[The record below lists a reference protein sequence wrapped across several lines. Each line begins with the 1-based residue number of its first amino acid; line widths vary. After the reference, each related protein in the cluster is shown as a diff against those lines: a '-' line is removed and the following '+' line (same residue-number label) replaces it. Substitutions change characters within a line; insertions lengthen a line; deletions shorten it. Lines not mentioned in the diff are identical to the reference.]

1 MNCILTSWNKELRQ
15 DYLEML
21 KYLKK
26 DNLTRLEKFTK
37 ELDEK
42 YIRSF
47 YGKEFIEKLRIR
59 KKNYK

>member
-1 MNCILTSWNKELRQ
+1 MDAPNINRGLFLMLCFE
-15 DYLEML
+15 EML

-47 YGKEFIEKLRIR
+47 YGKEFIEKLQTLIFQL
-59 KKNYK
+59 